1 MTARPIA
8 FLSDYGLDDEFVGIC
23 HAVMA
28 RISPES
34 RVIDLSHAVPPQN
47 VFRGALTLH
56 RAIGYLP
63 AEAIVLA
70 IVDPGVGMP
79 RRPIAVETVQRGRL
93 LVGPDNGVL
102 SLAWAEQGGVSAAV
116 EISSPDVMLEP
127 VSRTFHGRDIFAPAA
142 ASLAR
147 GLPLRRLG
155 PAVDPG
161 SLVALSL
168 PAAGVEPGR
177 VDAEVL
183 AIDRFGNTQLSARP
197 QDLEAASLREPG
209 ELELTAGE
217 WSTRVRRVATF
228 GDVVEG
234 EFGLIV
240 DSTGW
245 LAVVINRGSA
255 AEALGLTVGDP
266 VTLRAPSSR

>member
-1 MTARPIA
+1 V
-8 FLSDYGLDDEFVGIC
+8 FLSDYGLEDEFVGIC
-23 HAVMA
+23 HAVMS

-34 RVIDLSHAVPPQN
+34 RVIDLSHAVPPQD

-63 AEAIVLA
+63 AEAVTLV

-79 RRPIAVETVQRGRL
+79 RRPVAVETAQKGRL
-93 LVGPDNGVL
+93 LIGPDNGVL
-102 SLAWAEQGGVSAAV
+102 SLAWAEEGGVATAV

-127 VSRTFHGRDIFAPAA
+127 VSRTFHGRDVFAPAA
-142 ASLAR
+142 AHLAR
-147 GLPLRRLG
+147 GMALPSLG
-155 PAVDPG
+155 PPVAPA
-161 SLVALSL
+161 SLVAMSL
-168 PAAGVEPGR
+168 PRAGVEPGEI
-177 VDAEVL
+177 DAEVL

-197 QDLEAASLREPG
+197 DDLEAAGLERSA

-217 WSTRVRRVATF
+217 WSTRARRVATF

-240 DSTGW
+240 DSSGW

-266 VTLRAPSSR
+266 VAVRAVTMR